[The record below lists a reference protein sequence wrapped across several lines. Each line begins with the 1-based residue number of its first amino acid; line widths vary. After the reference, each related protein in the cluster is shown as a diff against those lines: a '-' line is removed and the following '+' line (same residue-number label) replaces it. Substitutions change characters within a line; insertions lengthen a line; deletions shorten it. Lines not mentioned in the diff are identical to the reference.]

1 MDKTQFL
8 DLIQHSALV
17 SDLTPEQ
24 CVELSEITSVQLVK
38 NGEVLIQQGDT
49 DEALNIIAAGTLA
62 AERKT
67 AGGDTITLHILK
79 PGDLAGAMGFVD
91 GTEHSA
97 TLRALGDTTVV
108 SLRRHDLES
117 VLTSNPELVY
127 GIMRGVIRSVHRI
140 LREMNLQ
147 YVELNNYI
155 TKTHGRY

>member
-117 VLTSNPELVY
+117 VLTSNPALVY
-127 GIMRGVIRSVHRI
+127 GVMRGVIRSVHRI

>member
-127 GIMRGVIRSVHRI
+127 GVMRGVIRSVHRI

>member
-67 AGGDTITLHILK
+67 AGGDTVTLHILK

-117 VLTSNPELVY
+117 VLTSNPALVY
-127 GIMRGVIRSVHRI
+127 GVMRGVIRSVHRI